1 MFSFKKYILCLL
13 LIISSLDAV
22 LAQDKNYGNWFV
34 YFGNQKINNKWLL
47 QSDVQYRLNQIPDQ
61 KSQLLLRA
69 GIGYN
74 LTEANNNILLGLAF
88 VESNR
93 EEVDEIVSTSNEK
106 RIYQQYLYRQKR
118 NNWFLTHRVRLEER
132 FIANDFALRSR
143 YFLAVQKPLN
153 GKLLNRRA
161 IYASSFNELFIDI
174 SNQKFDRNRL
184 FAGMGYGVTNDIR
197 LETGYLIQSQKN
209 STRGQ
214 FQFIV
219 YNNLSF

>member
-47 QSDVQYRLNQIPDQ
+47 QSDVQYRLNQIPNQ

-93 EEVDEIVSTSNEK
+93 EEGDETVSTSNEK
-106 RIYQQYLYRQKR
+106 RIYQQYLYKQKR
-118 NNWFLTHRVRLEER
+118 DNWFLTHRVRLEER
-132 FIANDFALRSR
+132 FIANDFALRAR

-153 GKLLNRRA
+153 GKLLNRRS
-161 IYASSFNELFIDI
+161 IYASGFNELFIDI

>member
-1 MFSFKKYILCLL
+1 MPQIKKYILCLL
-13 LIISSLDAV
+13 LIISALDTV

-47 QSDVQYRLNQIPDQ
+47 QSDMQYRLNQIPNQ

-74 LTEANNNILLGLAF
+74 LTEANNNLLLGLAY
-88 VESNR
+88 VQSNW
-93 EEVDEIVSTSNEK
+93 EEGDETISTTHEK
-106 RIYQQYLYRQKR
+106 RIYQQYLYKQKR
-118 NNWFLTHRVRLEER
+118 YNLFLTHRLRMEER
-132 FIANDFALRSR
+132 FIANDFALRAR

-153 GKLLNRRA
+153 GKLLNRRSL
-161 IYASSFNELFIDI
+161 YASGFNELFIDI
-174 SNQKFDRNRL
+174 SNQKFDRNR
-184 FAGMGYGVTNDIR
+184 FFTGIGYGVTNDIR
-197 LETGYLIQSQKN
+197 VETGYLIQSQKN

-214 FQFIV
+214 FQLIV

>member
-153 GKLLNRRA
+153 GKLLNKRSL
-161 IYASSFNELFIDI
+161 YASGFNELFIDI

>member
-1 MFSFKKYILCLL
+1 MFSFKKHILCLL
-13 LIISSLDAV
+13 LIISSLDAI

-74 LTEANNNILLGLAF
+74 LTEANNNILLGLAY

-93 EEVDEIVSTSNEK
+93 EEGDETITITHEK
-106 RIYQQYLYRQKR
+106 RIYQQYLYKQKR
-118 NNWFLTHRVRLEER
+118 DNWFLTHRVRLEER
-132 FIANDFALRSR
+132 FIANDFALRTR

-161 IYASSFNELFIDI
+161 IYASGFNELFIDI

>member
-13 LIISSLDAV
+13 LIISTLDAV

-34 YFGNQKINNKWLL
+34 YFGNQKIKNKWLL
-47 QSDVQYRLNQIPDQ
+47 QSDMQYRLNQVPDQ

-74 LTEANNNILLGLAF
+74 LTEANNNILLGLAY

-93 EEVDEIVSTSNEK
+93 VEGDEIVSTTNEK
-106 RIYQQYLYRQKR
+106 RIYQQYLYKQKID
-118 NNWFLTHRVRLEER
+118 NWFFTHRVRLEER

-143 YFLAVQKPLN
+143 YFLSVQKPLN
-153 GKLLNRRA
+153 GKLLNRRSV
-161 IYASSFNELFIDI
+161 YASGFNELFIDI
-174 SNQKFDRNRL
+174 SNQKFDRNRF

>member
-13 LIISSLDAV
+13 LMISSLDGV

-47 QSDVQYRLNQIPDQ
+47 QSDVQYRLNQIPNQ

-93 EEVDEIVSTSNEK
+93 EEGDEIVSTTNEK
-106 RIYQQYLYRQKR
+106 RIYQQYLYKQKR

-153 GKLLNRRA
+153 GKLLNRRSL
-161 IYASSFNELFIDI
+161 YASGFNELFIDI

>member
-1 MFSFKKYILCLL
+1 MPQIKKYILCLL
-13 LIISSLDAV
+13 LIISALDTV

-47 QSDVQYRLNQIPDQ
+47 QSDMQYRLNQIPNQ

-74 LTEANNNILLGLAF
+74 LTEANNNLLLGLAY
-88 VESNR
+88 VQSNW
-93 EEVDEIVSTSNEK
+93 EEGDETISTTHEK
-106 RIYQQYLYRQKR
+106 RIYQQYLYKQKR
-118 NNWFLTHRVRLEER
+118 YNLFLTHRLRMEER
-132 FIANDFALRSR
+132 FIANDFALRAR

-153 GKLLNRRA
+153 GKLLNRRSL
-161 IYASSFNELFIDI
+161 YASGFNELFIDI
-174 SNQKFDRNRL
+174 SNKKFDRNR
-184 FAGMGYGVTNDIR
+184 FFTGIGYGVTNDIR
-197 LETGYLIQSQKN
+197 VETGYLIQSQKN

-214 FQFIV
+214 FQLIV

>member
-1 MFSFKKYILCLL
+1 MPQIQKYILCLL
-13 LIISSLDAV
+13 LIISSLDTA

-47 QSDVQYRLNQIPDQ
+47 QSDMQYRLNQIPNQ

-74 LTEANNNILLGLAF
+74 LTEYNNNILLGLAY
-88 VESNR
+88 VQSNW
-93 EEVDEIVSTSNEK
+93 EEGDETISTTHEK
-106 RIYQQYLYRQKR
+106 RIYQQYLYKQIR
-118 NNWFLTHRVRLEER
+118 NNLFFTHRVRLEER

-153 GKLLNRRA
+153 GKLLNRRSL
-161 IYASSFNELFIDI
+161 YVSGFNELFIDI
-174 SNQKFDRNRL
+174 SNQKFDRNR
-184 FAGMGYGVTNDIR
+184 FFTGMGYGVTNDIR

-214 FQFIV
+214 FQLIV

>member
-34 YFGNQKINNKWLL
+34 YFGNQKINSKWLL

-74 LTEANNNILLGLAF
+74 LTEANNNILLGLAY

-93 EEVDEIVSTSNEK
+93 EEGDEIVSTSNEK

-118 NNWFLTHRVRLEER
+118 DNWFLTHRVRLEER
-132 FIANDFALRSR
+132 FIANDFALRAR

-153 GKLLNRRA
+153 GKLLNRRSL
-161 IYASSFNELFIDI
+161 YASGFNELFIDI

>member
-1 MFSFKKYILCLL
+1 MLSFKKNILCLL
-13 LIISSLDAV
+13 LIISTLDTV
-22 LAQDKNYGNWFV
+22 LAQDENYGKWFV

-47 QSDVQYRLNQIPDQ
+47 QSDMQYRLNQIPDQ

-74 LTEANNNILLGLAF
+74 LTEANNNILLGLAY
-88 VESNR
+88 VQSNW
-93 EEVDEIVSTSNEK
+93 EEGDAARTSTIEK
-106 RIYQQYLYRQKR
+106 RIYQQYLYKQKR
-118 NNWFLTHRVRLEER
+118 NYLFLTHRVRMEER
-132 FIANDFALRSR
+132 FIANDFTLRSR
-143 YFLAVQKPLN
+143 YFFAVQKSLN
-153 GKLLNRRA
+153 GKLLNRRS
-161 IYASSFNELFIDI
+161 IYASGFNELFIDI